1 MLKKSLIRPYYTWYD
16 THWFSIT
23 MKLWEPAAS
32 HRKRCSFSNLQA
44 ACPLYHDHAESL
56 HISSYPV
63 HVAHAALN
71 LSLSLFK
78 YLEVTLPALRNASN
92 ARSRSSAERSSQ
104 AECWTWI
111 GLQFLSHK
119 DVPTVKANGQGL
131 VPSTYN
137 IQSLRMQQGSCGV
150 FSSDKIH
157 SAFMQL
163 STLSLQA
170 LPSLS
175 AATSFR
181 SIAAQVPAHTG
192 LPSSM
197 IEGNLNKMRIRI
209 SYSWEAI
216 SDATNWCRARKSKLI
231 QTDTFSGCVVIQ
243 CHLHFN
249 DSNKPSSRVIFK
261 ITCLPWMVFG
271 CAARPEGLRSAKC

>member
-1 MLKKSLIRPYYTWYD
+1 MLTSGNAQEKSHPSVLYMIWHALVFNHHEIMGTCR
-16 THWFSIT
+16 
-23 MKLWEPAAS
+23 EPQEEVLLLEPTS
-32 HRKRCSFSNLQA
+32 GMSTVSPGCWVT
-44 ACPLYHDHAESL
+44 
-56 HISSYPV
+56 SYPV
-63 HVAHAALN
+63 HVEVSLHAALN
-71 LSLSLFK
+71 LSLSQFHSK
-78 YLEVTLPALRNASN
+78 YLEVTFDPASL
-92 ARSRSSAERSSQ
+92 
-104 AECWTWI
+104 AECFQRS
-111 GLQFLSHK
+111 LPELSWKVITGWMLNLDWSATLCHK
-119 DVPTVKANGQGL
+119 DVPTAKANGQGL

-197 IEGNLNKMRIRI
+197 IEGNLNKMRI

-231 QTDTFSGCVVIQ
+231 QTDTLSGCVVIQ
-243 CHLHFN
+243 CHL
-249 DSNKPSSRVIFK
+249 IFK
-261 ITCLPWMVFG
+261 VTCLPWMVFG

>member
-44 ACPLYHDHAESL
+44 ACPLYHDPDESL
-56 HISSYPV
+56 HIHGSSSCCTCRIESFTFTVSTWKWPCQWPCGMLPTLAPGAQLKG
-63 HVAHAALN
+63 HHRLN
-71 LSLSLFK
+71 A
-78 YLEVTLPALRNASN
+78 EPA
-92 ARSRSSAERSSQ
+92 
-104 AECWTWI
+104 
-111 GLQFLSHK
+111 GLVCKH
-119 DVPTVKANGQGL
+119 VPTAKANGQGL

-197 IEGNLNKMRIRI
+197 IEGNLNKMRI

-231 QTDTFSGCVVIQ
+231 QTDTFSGGVVIQ
-243 CHLHFN
+243 CHL
-249 DSNKPSSRVIFK
+249 IFK
-261 ITCLPWMVFG
+261 VTCLPWMVFG